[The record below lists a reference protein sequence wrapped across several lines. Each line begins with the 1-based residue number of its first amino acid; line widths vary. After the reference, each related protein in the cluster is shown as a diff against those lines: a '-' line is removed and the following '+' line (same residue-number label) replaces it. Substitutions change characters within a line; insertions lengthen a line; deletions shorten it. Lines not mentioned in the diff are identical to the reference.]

1 MQNRFLESMK
11 QLGLPNDGEP
21 ILAAV
26 SGGVDS
32 MVLLNLLYENDYS
45 VEVAHCN
52 YQLRGVD
59 SDADESLVRNWCD
72 ERSIPFYLKRIETE
86 SLVKKSNASVQM
98 VAREERY
105 SFFEELLVANN
116 YQAVALAQHA
126 DDRVESL
133 LLNVLRGTGF
143 RGLQGMPVKRGKYV
157 RPLLTFRKAE
167 IRKHAEKLNV
177 RFREDASNQETYYQ
191 RNWVRL
197 RLMPMLEAKIPHAFD
212 MLLQLC
218 KRVEKEQPK
227 YESWISAESSK
238 IKSDNLVSIDAVFN
252 CAAPFTLLKELL
264 QPLGFNSDMV
274 FEVLGVLNSESGAEI
289 QSESH
294 RITKDRSHLVIS
306 ELGINSAMP
315 KLSFQTLN
323 RNQFDSLITDSNVAL
338 LDADKLDESK
348 LKLRKWKQG
357 DRFKPLGMNCWKL
370 LSDFFI
376 DQKLSV
382 PEKDKIWLLTFHE
395 NVVWIVGHRI
405 DNRYKITEDT
415 QKVLKVTAQY

>member
-1 MQNRFLESMK
+1 
-11 QLGLPNDGEP
+11 
-21 ILAAV
+21 
-26 SGGVDS
+26 
-32 MVLLNLLYENDYS
+32 
-45 VEVAHCN
+45 
-52 YQLRGVD
+52 
-59 SDADESLVRNWCD
+59 
-72 ERSIPFYLKRIETE
+72 
-86 SLVKKSNASVQM
+86 
-98 VAREERY
+98 
-105 SFFEELLVANN
+105 
-116 YQAVALAQHA
+116 
-126 DDRVESL
+126 
-133 LLNVLRGTGF
+133 
-143 RGLQGMPVKRGKYV
+143 
-157 RPLLTFRKAE
+157 
-167 IRKHAEKLNV
+167 
-177 RFREDASNQETYYQ
+177 
-191 RNWVRL
+191 
-197 RLMPMLEAKIPHAFD
+197 
-212 MLLQLC
+212 
-218 KRVEKEQPK
+218 
-227 YESWISAESSK
+227 
-238 IKSDNLVSIDAVFN
+238 
-252 CAAPFTLLKELL
+252 
-264 QPLGFNSDMV
+264 MV